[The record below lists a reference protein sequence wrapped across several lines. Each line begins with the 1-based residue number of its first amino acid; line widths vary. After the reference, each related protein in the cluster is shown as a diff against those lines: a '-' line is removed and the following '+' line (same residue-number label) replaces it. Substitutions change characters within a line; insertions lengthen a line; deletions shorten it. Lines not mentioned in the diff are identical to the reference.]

1 MGVNFEELDY
11 QQTALGELILRRR
24 QALALGG
31 REIFEVKLND
41 EFLMS
46 SLFHDG
52 EVALTDLGLAEL
64 TGQGWDI
71 VVGGLGLG
79 YTAAAALK
87 YDQVA
92 RMIVVEALAPVI
104 EWHQRELVPNGTL
117 LSKDARCRYYHA
129 DFFALARGDGFDP
142 DDSGHQFDA
151 ILLDIDHTPDAL
163 LNSRHA
169 DLYSEEGMMRLRAF
183 LRPEGV
189 FGLWSND
196 VPDEGF
202 LAILSRVFSQVD
214 GHVVEFENPIQGKT
228 AANGVYVA
236 KVGNGPLSS

>member
-1 MGVNFEELDY
+1 MPINFEELDY
-11 QQTALGELILRRR
+11 QRTALGELILRRR

-31 REIFEVKLND
+31 CEIFEVKLND
-41 EFLMS
+41 EYLMS
-46 SLFHDG
+46 SLFHEG
-52 EVALTDLGLAEL
+52 EVALADLGLAEL
-64 TGQGWDI
+64 TGEGWDV

-117 LSKDARCRYYHA
+117 LSEDARCHYYHE
-129 DFFALARGDGFDP
+129 DFFALARSSGFDP
-142 DDSGHQFDA
+142 DDPGHLFDA
-151 ILLDIDHTPDAL
+151 ILLDIDHTPGAL
-163 LNSRHA
+163 LNPSHA

-183 LRPEGV
+183 LRPGGV

-196 VPDEGF
+196 VPDKGF
-202 LAILSRVFSQVD
+202 LAILSSVFDQVD
-214 GHVVEFENPIQGKT
+214 GHVVEFENPIQGNT
-228 AANGVYVA
+228 ATNGVYVA
-236 KVGNGPLSS
+236 KAE

>member
-1 MGVNFEELDY
+1 MPLNFEELDY
-11 QQTALGELILRRR
+11 QRTSLGELILRRR
-24 QALALGG
+24 RALEIDG

-46 SLFHDG
+46 SLFHEG

-64 TGQGWDI
+64 AGEGWDV

-104 EWHQRELVPNGTL
+104 DWHQRELVPNGKL
-117 LSKDARCRYYHA
+117 LSEDARCRYCHG

-142 DDSGHQFDA
+142 ADPGRLFDA

-163 LNSRHA
+163 LNPRHA
-169 DLYSEEGMMRLRAF
+169 DLYSDKGLMRLRSF
-183 LRPEGV
+183 LKPGGV

-196 VPDEGF
+196 GPDESF
-202 LAILSRVFSQVD
+202 LAILSSVFDQVE
-214 GHVVEFENPIQGKT
+214 GHVVEFENPIQGNT
-228 AANGVYVA
+228 ATNGVYVA
-236 KVGNGPLSS
+236 KIEKRP